1 VGRVRRHVRNL
12 TVLAPVRAAS
22 SLNPY
27 DPFVPEQANE
37 SSPPERREALK
48 QVFVQARGCTR
59 CAELAATRKTVVF
72 GAGNADAELM
82 FIGEAPGASEDEQG
96 VPFVGRAG
104 KLLETLLGEI
114 GMARADVFIANVLKC
129 RPPGNRDP
137 QPVEI
142 DNCKEYLYS
151 QVELIQPNV
160 ICTLGNF
167 ATKLLRDD
175 PAGITRV
182 HGQPEVLTLGR
193 RAVRLYPIFHPAAA
207 LYTPRMLETLRE
219 DFARL
224 PELIA
229 QGAPEQPEWLPTPEI
244 DPASLDAEADA
255 DGTAS
260 AAEEPPERDQLG
272 LF

>member
-1 VGRVRRHVRNL
+1 MQAVS
-12 TVLAPVRAAS
+12 AA
-22 SLNPY
+22 
-27 DPFVPEQANE
+27 QE
-37 SSPPERREALK
+37 SEPSATERREALK
-48 QVFVQARGCTR
+48 EVWAQARGCPR
-59 CAELAATRKTVVF
+59 CPELVATRKTVVF

-82 FIGEAPGASEDEQG
+82 FVGEAPGASEDEQG

-104 KLLETLLGEI
+104 KLLEKLLEEI
-114 GMARADVFIANVLKC
+114 GMARSEVFIANVLKC

-137 QPVEI
+137 LPVEI
-142 DNCKEYLYS
+142 DNCQDYLHR

-167 ATKLLRDD
+167 STKLLRGD
-175 PAGITRV
+175 PTGITRL

-219 DFARL
+219 DFTRL
-224 PELIA
+224 PELLA
-229 QGAPEQPEWLPTPEI
+229 LGAPEQPESLQMPEI
-244 DPASLDAEADA
+244 APEVPS
-255 DGTAS
+255 S
-260 AAEEPPERDQLG
+260 AAEEETSGNSEIDQLG